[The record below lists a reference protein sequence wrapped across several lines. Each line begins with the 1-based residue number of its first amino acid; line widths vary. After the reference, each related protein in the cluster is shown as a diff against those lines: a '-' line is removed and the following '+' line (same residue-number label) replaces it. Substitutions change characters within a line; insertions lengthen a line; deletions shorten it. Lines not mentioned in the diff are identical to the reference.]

1 MGHFV
6 SLSNCVYMKMMTIII
21 SLQLCFD
28 ATMENFHQIFIKA
41 WPTKI
46 SH

>member
-6 SLSNCVYMKMMTIII
+6 SLSYVYVYMKMMTIII

-28 ATMENFHQIFIKA
+28 ATMAIFH
-41 WPTKI
+41 
-46 SH
+46 